1 MCFHVYE
8 HLETKL
14 WWGKKNQKSGFF
26 CRGLVVTGEGHANT
40 EMFYE
45 IREGDSKRLRDS
57 ES

>member
-1 MCFHVYE
+1 MYMN
-8 HLETKL
+8 TWKL
-14 WWGKKNQKSGFF
+14 NYGGKKNKKSGFF